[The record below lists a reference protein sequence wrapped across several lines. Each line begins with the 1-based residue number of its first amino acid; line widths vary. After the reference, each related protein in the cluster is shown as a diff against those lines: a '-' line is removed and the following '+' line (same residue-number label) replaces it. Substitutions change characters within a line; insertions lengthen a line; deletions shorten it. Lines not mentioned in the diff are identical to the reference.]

1 MRTVQTALACDKRAA
16 RVSIA
21 LSWGKAAFCSA
32 SDLEEQLLHSKSQLI
47 ACMGML
53 HWRSHPGTCGRQACS
68 EPAWPAGAAYTDLQ
82 SACSASSGTL
92 QYVKKGQTCADLAA
106 AGGLTLGA
114 LKQLNP
120 KLNCKQPQSGWAVCL
135 QSAHAA
141 INNAATEGV
150 RRVVQQPMQG

>member
-1 MRTVQTALACDKRAA
+1 MLLCRLLGHSCVETAAAWYPGNKACCGARTPQRIL
-16 RVSIA
+16 
-21 LSWGKAAFCSA
+21 
-32 SDLEEQLLHSKSQLI
+32 
-47 ACMGML
+47 
-53 HWRSHPGTCGRQACS
+53 ACS

-106 AGGLTLGA
+106 AGGLTLAA

-120 KLNCKQPQSGWAVCL
+120 HLNCKQPQAGWAVCL

-141 INNAATEGV
+141 INNAAPEGV